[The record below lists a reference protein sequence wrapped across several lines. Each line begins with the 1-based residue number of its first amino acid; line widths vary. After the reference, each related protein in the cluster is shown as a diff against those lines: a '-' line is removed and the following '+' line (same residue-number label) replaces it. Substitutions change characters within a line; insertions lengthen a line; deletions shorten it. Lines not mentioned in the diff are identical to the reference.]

1 LGIDSDTHA
10 RQTGQMMLELE
21 ALFLKEQP
29 DVVLVYGDTNST
41 LAAALTAVKLHI
53 PVAHVEAGPRINDKT
68 IPEEVNRVVTDHISS
83 MLFAP
88 TPVYLDNLH
97 REGLNQ
103 GVYLTGDVML
113 DCFLH
118 FSKEAEKR
126 TEILDNLSLD
136 QSNYLLATV
145 HRASNRYRG
154 ELTGNLQSFYRACT
168 RNRVGLP
175 CSPANCKVSEA
186 LRCVKRTKIGGLAMS
201 NFILRNF
208 MYLDTQLLE
217 DYLLAIKGELYEEE
231 TIVEKEE
238 HIGGGLIGAKVAG
251 IGGEGKKEKTT
262 GREVRKRVK
271 MTESALFHELYSILE
286 SEQAF
291 SYYEAITPDIWD
303 NIKRNF
309 LLEVNVSARFSMLDS
324 LTDLLEQIESLTN
337 LVETTTGQNMIDAQ
351 AAEAIKGLK
360 GLGEMQSN
368 KGVPCVQ

>member
-1 LGIDSDTHA
+1 
-10 RQTGQMMLELE
+10 MMLELE